1 MIKRVLCIC
10 GMALMGLP
18 FLASSSEL
26 ALDDQ
31 VVIRYVQS
39 LRDILPVLQPVERN
53 EPVWD
58 GGISDGLPPVLELAH
73 VERGSDLYRQLN
85 SLTQKHGFMGLEQWN
100 ALGEHIWRTRLYIQE
115 RQELDYVYDQMDEL
129 EEALRDNTRQYSTA
143 ELEQLMRTF
152 QESKQHIL
160 QLIATRSNVAPVQ
173 AHLSE
178 LDAALSTLE

>member
-31 VVIRYVQS
+31 IVTRYVQS
-39 LRDILPVLQPVERN
+39 LRDILPVLQSVELS
-53 EPVWD
+53 EPAWD
-58 GGISDGLPPVLELAH
+58 GGLPDGLPPVLELDQ

-85 SLTQKHGFMGLEQWN
+85 SLTQKYGFVGLEQWS
-100 ALGEHIWRTRLYIQE
+100 ALGQHIWLTRLYIQE
-115 RQELDYVYDQMDEL
+115 REDLDSVYEQLDAL
-129 EEALRDNTRQYSTA
+129 EVALRDNARQYSTA

-152 QESKQHIL
+152 QLSKNHIL
-160 QLIATRSNVAPVQ
+160 RLVATRSDVPPVQ
-173 AHLSE
+173 AHLAD
-178 LDAALSTLE
+178 LDAALASVE